1 MAQTDL
7 ERYLDPSE
15 LIPEKGELAEN
26 EARSSSES
34 SSRWKRVTGKLLT
47 WGVETRGIQP
57 VPFEERTDEQFFKI
71 FFLWFTTNF
80 GILSFSAGTLGP
92 AVYSLSKGD
101 SCLVILFFNLLCCT
115 PVAYFVTWGP
125 KLGMRQMIQAR
136 YSFGYYGVI
145 VPSILNL
152 IGGFGFCI
160 LGCIVG
166 GQTLASVTDG
176 RMSWTVGIVIIT
188 AIALFLTF
196 CGYNVLNWYDRLG
209 WIPVLVC
216 FLVAL
221 GLGGKHLSTPAP
233 AEPATAASVLSFGSV
248 IAGFVIAWAPMA
260 SDFTSYYR
268 PDVASWKMAL
278 YSYTGLMLSNAGL
291 QILGAAVASVAPLI
305 PSWNDGWNLGGASN
319 VGGLLQAM
327 LSPVGNFGKFLT
339 VLLSLSVTANIATTM
354 YSICLNFQILIP
366 KLVVV
371 PRYVFSLVATAIVLP
386 LAIVGSH
393 RFYDTLENFLALV
406 AYWVSEFVAIVLV
419 EHFVYRRQNQTP
431 DLDISYST
439 TMGYNITQWNRPS
452 QLPTG
457 IPALAALVLPYGL
470 ITPSMNQVL
479 FVGPIGEKTGDI
491 GFEVAFFLCGL
502 LYLILRG
509 LEVKWRG
516 KV

>member
-15 LIPEKGELAEN
+15 VIPEKAELAED

-92 AVYSLSKGD
+92 AVYGLSKGD

-125 KLGMRQMIQAR
+125 KLGMRQMTQAR

-145 VPSILNL
+145 IPSILNL
-152 IGGFGFCI
+152 IGGLGFCI
-160 LGCIVG
+160 LDCIVG
-166 GQTLASVTDG
+166 GQTLASVADG

-188 AIALFLTF
+188 VIALFLTF
-196 CGYNVLNWYDRLG
+196 FGYNVLNWYERLA

-248 IAGFVIAWAPMA
+248 IAGFVISWAPLA
-260 SDFTSYYR
+260 SDFTSYYK
-268 PDVASWKMAL
+268 PDVSSWKMAL
-278 YSYTGLMLSNAGL
+278 YSYTGLLLSNAGL

-305 PSWNDGWNLGGASN
+305 PSWNDGWNLGGPSN

-339 VLLSLSVTANIATTM
+339 VLLSLSVTADIATTL
-354 YSICLNFQILIP
+354 YSMCLNFQILIP

-393 RFYDTLENFLALV
+393 RFNDTLENFLALV
-406 AYWVSEFVAIVLV
+406 GYWVSEFVAIVLV
-419 EHFVYRRQNQTP
+419 EHFVYRRRDQTP
-431 DLDISYST
+431 DNPYST
-439 TMGYNITQWNRPS
+439 TMGYDITQWNRPS

-457 IPALAALVLPYGL
+457 IPALAALVLSYGL

-479 FVGPIGEKTGDI
+479 FIGPIGEKTGI
-491 GFEVAFFLCGL
+491 LGLRLRSSCVACC
-502 LYLILRG
+502 I
-509 LEVKWRG
+509 
-516 KV
+516 

>member
-1 MAQTDL
+1 MIAQMDP
-7 ERYLDPSE
+7 ERNLDPFE
-15 LIPEKGELAEN
+15 VTPEKDEFAEGEP
-26 EARSSSES
+26 RSSYES
-34 SSRWKRVTGKLLT
+34 SSRWKTVTGRLLT
-47 WGVETRGIQP
+47 LGIETRGIQP

-71 FFLWFTTNF
+71 FFLWFTANF

-92 AVYSLSKGD
+92 AVYSLSKRN

-125 KLGMRQMIQAR
+125 KLGMRQMTQAR
-136 YSFGYYGVI
+136 YSFGFYGVI

-152 IGGFGFCI
+152 IVGLGFGL

-166 GQTLASVTDG
+166 GQTLASVADG
-176 RMSWTVGIVIIT
+176 KMSWTVGIVIIT
-188 AIALFLTF
+188 LIAFFLTF
-196 CGYNVLNWYDRLG
+196 CGYNVLNWYERLA
-209 WIPVLVC
+209 WFPILVC
-216 FLVAL
+216 FLVAI

-248 IAGFVIAWAPMA
+248 IAGFAIGWAPMS

-268 PDVASWKMAL
+268 PDVSSWKMAL
-278 YSYTGLMLSNAGL
+278 YSYTGLMLSSASL

-305 PSWNDGWNLGGASN
+305 PSWNDGWNLGGSSN
-319 VGGLLQAM
+319 VGGLLHAM

-339 VLLSLSVTANIATTM
+339 LLLSLSVTANIALTL
-354 YSICLNFQILIP
+354 YSMCLNFQLLIP

-406 AYWVSEFVAIVLV
+406 GYWASEFIAILLV
-419 EHFVYRRQNQTP
+419 EHLVYRRQNRTP
-431 DLDISYST
+431 DNSYST
-439 TMGYNITQWNRPS
+439 TMGYDITQWNRPS
-452 QLPTG
+452 ELPTG

-470 ITPSMNQVL
+470 ITPSMSQVL
-479 FVGPIGEKTGDI
+479 FIGPIGEKTGDI
-491 GFEVAFFLCGL
+491 GFEVAFFLSGL

-509 LEVKWRG
+509 LEVRWRG